1 MNIKFFATVILS
13 GMILFSGCG
22 TQKRLDTPVKKSVPS
37 WYVNQPGTTST
48 TLYSV
53 GEGQDKEAAVM
64 NALGN
69 MVSTL
74 SVSFSSQ
81 YSSKEVIEE
90 GVKNTRQ
97 LTASSEI
104 QSDVK
109 KIRISNY
116 ELLEHKE
123 LGFRQH
129 IVLIKS
135 DKQKLFNSLKSELE
149 QKFDLI
155 DKEKDALSRYHAL
168 KQLLFYKKAKMDISD
183 VPNTL
188 VVMNVLNDSFD
199 GRPYLTKVSSVNSQ
213 YDRLLSEISFSV
225 KSNGDA
231 KGLESSIINGLND
244 EKLQVRYATGKKHF
258 ILTVTSKTQEAS
270 SHGFTI
276 ARTSIDISVRDYR
289 GSVIGSNKLNLIGQ
303 STQGYEIAKE
313 SVAVKLN
320 EMIKKEGISK
330 VIGLDL

>member
-1 MNIKFFATVILS
+1 MRFFTTVIL
-13 GMILFSGCG
+13 LALVVLSGCG
-22 TQKRLDTPVKKSVPS
+22 TQKRIEPPVKKVVPS
-37 WYVNQPGTTST
+37 WYVNQPKTTST
-48 TLYSV
+48 TLYAV

-64 NALGN
+64 NALSN

-74 SVSFSSQ
+74 SVSFASQ

-90 GVKNTRQ
+90 GVKNSRQ

-109 KIRISNY
+109 RIRISNY
-116 ELLEHKE
+116 EVLEHKE

-135 DKQKLFNSLKSELE
+135 DKQKLFDSLKSEID

-155 DKEKDALSRYHAL
+155 DKEKESIGRYHAI
-168 KQLLFYKKAKMDISD
+168 KQLLFYKKAKASIED

-188 VVMNVLNDSFD
+188 VVMNVLNNSFD
-199 GRPYLTKVSSVNSQ
+199 SKSYLTKVTGVNSD
-213 YDRLLSEISFSV
+213 YDRLLSEISFGV
-225 KSNGDA
+225 KSNDDA
-231 KGLESSIINGLND
+231 KSLESPIINGLSD

-258 ILTVTSKTQEAS
+258 ILTVTSKTQEAF
-270 SHGFTI
+270 SHGFVI
-276 ARTSIDISVRDYR
+276 ARSAIDISVRDYR

-313 SVAVKLN
+313 SIAIKLN

-330 VIGLDL
+330 VVGLEL